1 MQCCGI
7 AWELNSDS
15 VSQKRPHTN
24 NRRLSGR
31 MSTKSVLGFPL
42 DANQFSTLDEHQ
54 SAETQCQREE
64 EVGLV
69 DPRTTRHLRTAAI
82 RAEEE
87 EAKQMQAA
95 PLYHHME
102 LHREICILELVLTL
116 LQLKIVLKHYLFK
129 ILFLPIPQTFCHSS
143 LVEVYRICWEMV

>member
-1 MQCCGI
+1 
-7 AWELNSDS
+7 
-15 VSQKRPHTN
+15 
-24 NRRLSGR
+24 
-31 MSTKSVLGFPL
+31 MSAKLVFGFPL
-42 DANQFSTLDEHQ
+42 DENQFSTLDEYQ

-82 RAEEE
+82 RAEERGSQE
-87 EAKQMQAA
+87 MQAA
-95 PLYHHME
+95 LSLYHHME